1 MSSEAT
7 NNSAEIFSHH
17 EDEVQLGFW
26 LFLMSD
32 AVLFGLLFATYA
44 IMAGNIAEGP
54 TGTEIFDLF
63 NLSLQTALLLVSTL
77 TIAIASRHAMLGNTK
92 GAMFWLLASCVLG
105 AGFIALEL
113 NELGGLVLAGNGPG
127 RSGFLSAFFTLVSM
141 HGLHVSAGIIWG
153 VTLVLQLSREGVS
166 SRLLSRIMRLT
177 YFWHF
182 LDIVWIGVYSTIYL
196 PWIMA

>member
-1 MSSEAT
+1 MSTVAKSDAHEGAIH
-7 NNSAEIFSHH
+7 S

-44 IMAGNIAEGP
+44 IMASNVADGP
-54 TGTEIFDLF
+54 TGTEIFSLT
-63 NLSLQTALLLVSTL
+63 NLSMQTALLLVSTL
-77 TIAIASRHAMLGNTK
+77 TIAIASRHALLGNPR
-92 GAMFWLLASCVLG
+92 AAIVWLMASCALG
-105 AGFIALEL
+105 AGFIGLEL
-113 NELGGLVLAGNGPG
+113 KELGGLVLSGNGPSI
-127 RSGFLSAFFTLVSM
+127 SGFLSAFFTLVSM
-141 HGLHVSAGIIWG
+141 HGLHVTGGLIWG
-153 VTLVLQLSREGVS
+153 ITLIIQLGREGATPRV
-166 SRLLSRIMRLT
+166 LSRIARLT

>member
-1 MSSEAT
+1 MNSIAANSSA
-7 NNSAEIFSHH
+7 AEDQK

-44 IMAGNIAEGP
+44 IMANNIADGP
-54 TGTEIFDLF
+54 TGTEIFDLT
-63 NLSLQTALLLVSTL
+63 NLSMQTVLLLISTL
-77 TIAIASRHAMLGNTK
+77 TIAIALRHAQTYNVRGMVI
-92 GAMFWLLASCVLG
+92 WLIASCILG
-105 AGFIALEL
+105 AGFIILEL
-113 NELGGLVLAGNGPG
+113 RELGGLVLAGNGPSN
-127 RSGFLSAFFTLVSM
+127 SGFLSAFFTLVGM
-141 HGLHVSAGIIWG
+141 HGVHVTAGIIWG
-153 VTLVLQLSREGVS
+153 VTLVLQLGREGVS
-166 SRLLSRIMRLT
+166 ERILSRMARLT